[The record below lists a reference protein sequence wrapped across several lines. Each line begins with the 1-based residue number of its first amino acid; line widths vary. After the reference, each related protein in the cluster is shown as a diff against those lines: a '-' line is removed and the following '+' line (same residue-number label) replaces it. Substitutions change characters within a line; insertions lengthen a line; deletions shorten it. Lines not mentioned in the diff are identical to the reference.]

1 MTRWI
6 HYLDVDRVVVRGA
19 GVERLD
25 ATELRTLVERAV
37 ARELGEAQL
46 PAGRTMRADVQIT
59 ARSVAKGGAAGVAAA
74 VASGI
79 VDAAGGGTRR
89 G

>member
-1 MTRWI
+1 MTRWT
-6 HYLDVDRVVVRGA
+6 HHVDVARIVIRGV

-25 ATELRTLVERAV
+25 GNELRALIERAV
-37 ARELGEAQL
+37 ARELGDAPL
-46 PAGRTMRADVQIT
+46 PAGRTMRAAVQIN

-79 VDAAGGGTRR
+79 VDAAGGTRR